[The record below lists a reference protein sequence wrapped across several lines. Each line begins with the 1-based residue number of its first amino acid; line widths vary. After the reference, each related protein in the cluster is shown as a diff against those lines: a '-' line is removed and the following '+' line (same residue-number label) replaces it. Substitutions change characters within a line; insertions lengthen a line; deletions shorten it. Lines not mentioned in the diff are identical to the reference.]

1 MTAGVTLGGSTL
13 PAAAGIDP
21 YRSPVRLWLELTR
34 GEEREETE
42 AMWWGTRDEAA
53 IYERLGVL
61 GYSLMPGAT
70 LQDRDLRWLC
80 GHTDAHLF
88 DDGRMPAPPVEI
100 KSMGRV
106 NPAVYPTQEAQL
118 QTYIHLSGAPM
129 GLLARRIG
137 HTLDVQEVP
146 RHQHAIDLLLELG
159 EAFMGWIRK
168 GDPPPVCG
176 HPDDRGALIELYP
189 DAIRDK
195 RRRENREVRE
205 ARRELVRLIASADAN
220 KARQAHCRAVITEH
234 MGEAEVLLNRAGTIV
249 AKWGNVQ
256 SRRFDTKAFAADH
269 PDLYE
274 RYRVPSSTRRLDLK

>member
-1 MTAGVTLGGSTL
+1 MSEAVTLGGSTL
-13 PAAAGIDP
+13 PAACGIDP

-34 GEEREETE
+34 GVERDETE

-53 IYERLGVL
+53 ILERLGVL
-61 GYSLMPGAT
+61 GYNLIPGWEWR
-70 LQDRDLRWLC
+70 DRDVPWLV
-80 GHTDAHLF
+80 GHTDAHVIP
-88 DDGRMPAPPVEI
+88 DDDDPPPPVEI
-100 KSMGRV
+100 KSMGRI

-118 QTYIHLSGAPM
+118 QTYIHLSGAPT

-137 HTLDVQEVP
+137 HALDVQAVP
-146 RHQHAIDLLLELG
+146 RHQHAIDLMLELG

-189 DAIRDK
+189 DASRDTK
-195 RRRENREVRE
+195 RRENREVRA
-205 ARRELVRLIASADAN
+205 ARRELGLLISAGAAN
-220 KARQAHCRAVITEH
+220 KARQEHCRAVITEH
-234 MGEAEVLLNRAGTIV
+234 MGEAEVLLNRQGTIV
-249 AKWGNVQ
+249 AKWANVQ

-274 RYRVPSSTRRLDLK
+274 RYRVPTTTRRLDLK